1 MNKSMSLFLLQN
13 IDTKMDQIQARRKAI
28 NTLLADHSA
37 EDSARSQESAVRAN
51 RTATEQ
57 DLSTLE
63 KKIQTTRIKLQ
74 QSESSLYGG
83 KIQSPKELQD
93 LENEIKL
100 LKANIAQFET
110 QQFILLLEIEQK
122 QFSESSL
129 GQSTHDREQEY
140 QQQSIILQSEL
151 QDLQKSEEK
160 NLAER
165 KALTTGIDPAMLQI
179 YEKLRSSKSGLAV
192 TGVEDD
198 ACMACGA
205 EVPPAEWQRARI
217 SSELCYCY
225 TCGRIL
231 YAK

>member
-1 MNKSMSLFLLQN
+1 MSLFLLQN
-13 IDTKMDQIQARRKAI
+13 IDNKIDQILARRNAI
-28 NTLLADHSA
+28 QALLADHSA
-37 EDSARSQESAVRAN
+37 EDEARSQESAVRAN

-57 DLSTLE
+57 DLAALE

-83 KIQSPKELQD
+83 KIQNPKELQD

-100 LKANIAQFET
+100 LKNNIGQFET
-110 QQFILLLEIEQK
+110 QQFDLLLEIEQK
-122 QFSESSL
+122 QVSETTL
-129 GQSTHDREQEY
+129 GQSTVDREQEY
-140 QQQSIILQSEL
+140 KQKSVTLQSEL
-151 QDLQKSEEK
+151 IDLQKAEEK
-160 NLAER
+160 NLVER
-165 KALTTGIDPAMLQI
+165 KALTVGIDPSMLQI
-179 YEKLRSSKSGLAV
+179 YEKLRSTKSGLAV

-205 EVPPAEWQRARI
+205 EVPPAAWQRARI
-217 SSELCYCY
+217 SSELCYCT